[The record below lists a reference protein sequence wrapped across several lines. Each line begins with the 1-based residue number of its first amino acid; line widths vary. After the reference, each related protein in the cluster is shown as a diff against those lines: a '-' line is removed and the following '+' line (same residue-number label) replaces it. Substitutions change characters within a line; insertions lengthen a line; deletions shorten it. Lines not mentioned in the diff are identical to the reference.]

1 MVKTIFRDIK
11 DIVEGIGH
19 EYEVELN
26 LKTISNI
33 NASKQRYNHPL
44 VKSAV
49 AVMTKLDIEPISTAS
64 ESELS
69 IFLSRKIPA
78 VTLGITHGEN
88 YHLEN
93 ATMEIEPMFKG
104 IAQIIGVVM
113 AIDKGI
119 CDEQQLA
126 GK

>member
-1 MVKTIFRDIK
+1 
-11 DIVEGIGH
+11 
-19 EYEVELN
+19 
-26 LKTISNI
+26 
-33 NASKQRYNHPL
+33 
-44 VKSAV
+44 
-49 AVMTKLDIEPISTAS
+49 MTKLDIEPISTAS